1 MIEFKGKH
9 LTIKEAKNEL
19 EKDQNELELYLT
31 KKKIN
36 YQKTQPKGTNY
47 DKIVVSGI
55 PITFDKF
62 THYVIKDEEYDNK
75 IYSLQESINAW
86 QDYIVKEMKRVVEN
100 SDEIA
105 LINYLHDEGYSWN
118 KIDKLLH
125 YAPDTSRTK
134 LKRAKK

>member
-1 MIEFKGKH
+1 MIEAKGKH

-19 EKDQNELELYLT
+19 QKDINELELYLT

-62 THYVIKDEEYDNK
+62 THYVIKDEEYDSK
-75 IYSLQESINAW
+75 IYSLQESISSW
-86 QDYIVKEMKRVVEN
+86 EKYIVDEMRRISEN

-105 LINYLHDEGYSWN
+105 MIDYLHNEGYSWN
-118 KIDKLLH
+118 KIDSLFH
-125 YAPDTSRTK
+125 YAPDTSRKK
-134 LKRAKK
+134 LNRAKK